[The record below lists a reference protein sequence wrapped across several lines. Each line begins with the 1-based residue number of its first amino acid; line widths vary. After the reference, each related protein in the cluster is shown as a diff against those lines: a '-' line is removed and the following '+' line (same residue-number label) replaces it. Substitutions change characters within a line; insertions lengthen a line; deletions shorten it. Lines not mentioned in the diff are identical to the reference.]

1 MKKYT
6 LLLSLLIVFQCFGQ
20 APVSNHWS
28 IDVGFGANKPIN
40 PFANGYYSNTVC
52 FPAASLS
59 SRYMVNSFYGF
70 SAHVYYNQF
79 KFDNFGENSGSQ
91 FFKTNY
97 LSFTVSAVANLGQV
111 FKFYEFAPRLGFLAS
126 LGMGGSSHFN
136 DSLKFGVKG
145 GADQMINF
153 QLSFTPTYKITS
165 RLSLF
170 AQFNIISHVNQD
182 NTFDL
187 KAQVI
192 ERGLNGSLLTGTVG
206 VNIAIGKE
214 KEHVDWFSKDQFVQ
228 QNIDKL
234 SAKRDSLLAAMME
247 QPENSESNST
257 ENTVV
262 ETSNKVEDIEFL
274 EGEVIFPEKLE
285 LFYTVQVGYFVVSD
299 TVNFS
304 QKFGFEALEK
314 ELSNGGRRYFYGFFD
329 NSELALEARNALTNA
344 SLTDAFVAPYYQG
357 KRITNAQAEKL
368 LLKYG
373 KKILL
378 AEKNSD

>member
-6 LLLSLLIVFQCFGQ
+6 LLLSLLIVFNHYGQ
-20 APVSNHWS
+20 TPVSNHWS

-40 PFANGYYSNTVC
+40 PFSKGYYSNTIC
-52 FPAASLS
+52 FPAVSVS
-59 SRYMVNSFYGF
+59 TRYMLNSFYGF
-70 SAHVYYNQF
+70 SSQINYNQF

-97 LSFTVSAVANLGQV
+97 LSFTVSGVVNLGQV
-111 FKFYEFAPRLGFLAS
+111 FKFYEFAPRLGFLTS
-126 LGMGGSSHFN
+126 LGIGGSSHFN

-153 QLSFTPTYKITS
+153 QLSLTPTYKITS
-165 RLSLF
+165 RLSIF
-170 AQFNIISHVNQD
+170 AQFNIISHANQD

-187 KAQVI
+187 KTHVTD
-192 ERGLNGSLLTGTVG
+192 RGLNGSLLTGTVG
-206 VNIAIGKE
+206 VSIAIGKE

-228 QNIDKL
+228 QNIDQL
-234 SAKRDSLLAAMME
+234 SAKRDSLLATFMD
-247 QPENSESNST
+247 QPENTQNDST
-257 ENTVV
+257 ENTIDLSTNDLEV
-262 ETSNKVEDIEFL
+262 EELL

-299 TVNFS
+299 TVNYS
-304 QKFGFEALEK
+304 QKFGFEAFEK
-314 ELSNGGRRYFYGFFD
+314 ELSNGGRRYFYGFFE
-329 NSELALEARNALTNA
+329 NSELALEARNALINA

-368 LLKYG
+368 LKKYG
-373 KKILL
+373 RKILL
-378 AEKNSD
+378 PTKPQ